1 MKKELQA
8 MKGDNSEET
17 FELDELLKSRG
28 REWDI
33 TEPAE
38 NIDLLPQPSGE
49 VENLSRIQ
57 VEKTRGFIQKLVAIT
72 CCGTFCFT
80 ILFGAIMGDW
90 TATGK
95 AGGVIVLLLAFLSSQ
110 NFYRK

>member
-1 MKKELQA
+1 
-8 MKGDNSEET
+8 MKGDNSKET

-28 REWDI
+28 RKWDI

-38 NIDLLPQPSGE
+38 NIDLSPQPSGE
-49 VENLSRIQ
+49 IENLSRIQ
-57 VEKTRGFIQKLVAIT
+57 VEKTHGFIQKLVAIT
-72 CCGTFCFT
+72 CCGIFSFT

-90 TATGK
+90 IPTGK
-95 AGGVIVLLLAFLSSQ
+95 AGGILVLLLAFLSTSQ